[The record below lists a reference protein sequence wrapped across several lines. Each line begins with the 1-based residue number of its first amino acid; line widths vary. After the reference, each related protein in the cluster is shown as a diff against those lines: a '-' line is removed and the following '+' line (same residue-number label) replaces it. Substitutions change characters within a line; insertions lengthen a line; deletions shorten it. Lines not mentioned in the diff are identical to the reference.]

1 MSYINTSTSHVM
13 SNTGLDFFL
22 QDNFFNFRKPKQDTV
37 VHILFYFIL
46 KLIQQTHDSMAMGQ
60 VQLMN

>member
-1 MSYINTSTSHVM
+1 M